1 MTPLG
6 LEHPPGP
13 ALIPA
18 SRTIKNKLHV
28 TIFFFF
34 SVEEGKGKQETSSE
48 LLSFMWLP
56 EAFTLHHL
64 PCINQLPEYQCPASL
79 FTLEDYVPLADLSCN

>member
-6 LEHPPGP
+6 LGIPLTPGC
-13 ALIPA
+13 
-18 SRTIKNKLHV
+18 RTIKNKLGI
-28 TIFFFF
+28 TIFFF
-34 SVEEGKGKQETSSE
+34 SCGRREGKQKETSSG
-48 LLSFMWLP
+48 LLSFMSLP
-56 EAFTLHHL
+56 QAFTLHHL